1 MASVRPRENT
11 FKIDL
16 TNFPKRP
23 SFEDIHKF
31 VHESL
36 ELTVDHV
43 VRLQM
48 NHAQNC
54 VHIKCRDL
62 QTAQTVV
69 ENHHAKHEIEVNKT
83 KVKVRLAMDDGG
95 TEVKFHDL
103 SENIRNEELVEF
115 LKQYGEVITIQDQ
128 VWSENYPLKGIPT
141 GVRVVK
147 IILRRHIKSFVTI
160 QGEQTLVTYR
170 NQVHTCKHC
179 TNPSHPGST
188 CVENKKLLGQKVDL
202 NNRLKAAAKSNNSQ
216 PASFASVVNQS
227 ASTLMP
233 SFVAL
238 NKSSAPAP
246 VSVAASSAAST
257 SAPLLASDQPD
268 GPAPP
273 AGEIDQQMNSSNREK
288 QRMEIAKQK
297 IGEIARYTVIG
308 ETVADKQPFA
318 GQSTQQAAVNDV
330 ATSSVRF
337 FHIPSSHPDLNLP
350 PNITME
356 ISESDCGESSQ
367 DDESFQEVKRKGRSK
382 NKKLTHFSNPK
393 VTVSRTVSLE
403 KSYY

>member
-128 VWSENYPLKGIPT
+128 VWGENYPLKGIPT

-382 NKKLTHFSNPK
+382 KQK
-393 VTVSRTVSLE
+393 VDPLF
-403 KSYY
+403 KS

>member
-318 GQSTQQAAVNDV
+318 DQSTQQAAVNDV

-382 NKKLTHFSNPK
+382 KQK
-393 VTVSRTVSLE
+393 VDPLF
-403 KSYY
+403 KS

>member
-382 NKKLTHFSNPK
+382 KQK
-393 VTVSRTVSLE
+393 VDPLF
-403 KSYY
+403 KS